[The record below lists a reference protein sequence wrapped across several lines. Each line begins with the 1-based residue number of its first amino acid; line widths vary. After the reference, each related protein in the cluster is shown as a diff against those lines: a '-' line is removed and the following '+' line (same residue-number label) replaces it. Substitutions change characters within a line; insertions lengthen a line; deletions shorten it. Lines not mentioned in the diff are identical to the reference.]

1 MGTTR
6 DSAPQTHC
14 AATLASLASRGW
26 RPPAGRRLSR
36 PPPAAST
43 ASRASSATDPSSALT
58 DACSEARSSP
68 AACLCS
74 RDCDCR
80 PDSARPTSPKRW
92 PSSSAASSDC
102 CSLASACRTLARHAS
117 TSSSARRSW
126 LPYSSSELPISL
138 ARFEMAMNCSASRA
152 STCCSVVLRAS
163 SASARRTWNSA
174 ISDCTAFAPAFRTSS
189 SAASTDASLRP
200 ASACASRCL
209 AVSSRSS
216 CWYSATTRVAS
227 ACASTSAL
235 SSSVARLR
243 SRASST
249 QRRHL
254 SAASRR
260 NVSTSADKPRAH
272 SSAPR
277 ECSSSSARVCVSSAS
292 WRSAPACSADR
303 ASLSGV
309 ISARSFAA
317 SLCTPSISAST
328 RLERAPN
335 ARLILAISLLR

>member
-200 ASACASRCL
+200 ASACASR
-209 AVSSRSS
+209 SRATSAFTTLTR
-216 CWYSATTRVAS
+216 ATTWGSCTGTTRRTACWRS
-227 ACASTSAL
+227 A
-235 SSSVARLR
+235 
-243 SRASST
+243 
-249 QRRHL
+249 
-254 SAASRR
+254 
-260 NVSTSADKPRAH
+260 
-272 SSAPR
+272 
-277 ECSSSSARVCVSSAS
+277 SSARS
-292 WRSAPACSADR
+292 RRAPAC
-303 ASLSGV
+303 
-309 ISARSFAA
+309 
-317 SLCTPSISAST
+317 CPPPPT
-328 RLERAPN
+328 RR
-335 ARLILAISLLR
+335 R